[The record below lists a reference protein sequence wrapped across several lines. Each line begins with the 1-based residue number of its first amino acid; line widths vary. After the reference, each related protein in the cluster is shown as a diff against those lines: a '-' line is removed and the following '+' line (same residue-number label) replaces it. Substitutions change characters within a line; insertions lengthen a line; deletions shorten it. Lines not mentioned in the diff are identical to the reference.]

1 MNARTVEHSLIP
13 KKEESMFKIRRIKM
27 GAVKDTVLQNLKT
40 QWKIAVEEQY
50 KQDLDKMKNA
60 NIDKNANDII
70 NNPMARGVI
79 KKVGITKEDVVS
91 LLTEIRDEICKEESK

>member
-1 MNARTVEHSLIP
+1 
-13 KKEESMFKIRRIKM
+13 M

-70 NNPMARGVI
+70 NNPTARGVI

>member
-1 MNARTVEHSLIP
+1 
-13 KKEESMFKIRRIKM
+13 M